1 MSHVAGGEAISSE
14 RETGV
19 GSDVELVPIAE
30 LVLKGSPR
38 SAGEDAE
45 HARALAELDSE
56 AELPP
61 IVVQRGTNRVIDGIH
76 RVRAARLRGEWAIR
90 ARYFDGDDAGA
101 FVLAVESNVRHGL
114 PLSLA
119 DRKSAARR
127 ILREHPGWSN
137 RAVASVVGLSPKTV
151 GALREQHG
159 AQVTE
164 VRIGRDGRV
173 RPVSAASGRER
184 AREILLR
191 DPTSSLRTVSAA
203 AGVSPGTV
211 RSVRM
216 QLTGQATAVVPEQ
229 RAGEQRA
236 GEQRA
241 GEQRAT
247 AQRATAQRAAE
258 QRAGAA
264 SPKQNPDPRRA
275 RGPAPRPAGPD
286 RTGAMLRALRSD
298 PSLRFNES
306 GRLLLSVL
314 AVAAMDANT
323 RERLVGDLPDH
334 CVDFVAELA
343 EASGQ
348 AWQELARRLAERR
361 SATADPN

>member
-1 MSHVAGGEAISSE
+1 MVSGDVITSE

-19 GSDVELVPIAE
+19 GPEVGWISITE
-30 LVLKGSPR
+30 LVLSDSPR

-45 HARALAELDSE
+45 HARALAEVDSQ

-61 IVVQRGTNRVIDGIH
+61 IVVQRGTNRVVDGMH
-76 RVRAARLRGEWAIR
+76 RVRAAQMRGEREIQ
-90 ARYFDGDDAGA
+90 ARFFDGDDAGA
-101 FVLAVESNVRHGL
+101 FVLAVRLNVQHGL

-137 RAVASVVGLSPKTV
+137 RAVASVAGLSPKTV
-151 GALREQHG
+151 GALREQCG
-159 AQVTE
+159 APVAE

-184 AREILLR
+184 ARQILLR

-211 RSVRM
+211 RAVRM
-216 QLTGQATAVVPEQ
+216 QMTGQATAVLPEQ
-229 RAGEQRA
+229 RA
-236 GEQRA
+236 
-241 GEQRAT
+241 
-247 AQRATAQRAAE
+247 
-258 QRAGAA
+258 A
-264 SPKQNPDPRRA
+264 SPRHNPDPRRV
-275 RGPAPRPAGPD
+275 RGAAPQGAGLD

-298 PSLRFNES
+298 PSLRFTES

-314 AVAAMDANT
+314 AVAAMDGHT
-323 RERLVGDLPDH
+323 RERLVDDLPDH
-334 CVDFVAELA
+334 CVEFVAALA

-348 AWQELARRLAERR
+348 AWRELAERLAERR
-361 SATADPN
+361 CAAADSE

>member
-1 MSHVAGGEAISSE
+1 MVSGDAISCE
-14 RETGV
+14 RETDI
-19 GSDVELVPIAE
+19 GSDVEWISIAE
-30 LVLKGSPR
+30 LVLRGSPR
-38 SAGEDAE
+38 SAGEDAD
-45 HARALAELDSE
+45 HALALAELEPE

-61 IVVQRGTNRVIDGIH
+61 IVVQRGTNRVIDGMH
-76 RVRAARLRGEWAIR
+76 RVRAAQLRGERAIR
-90 ARYFDGDDAGA
+90 VRYFDGDDAGA
-101 FVLAVESNVRHGL
+101 FVLAVRLNVRHGL

-119 DRKSAARR
+119 DRKSAVLR

-137 RAVASVVGLSPKTV
+137 RAVAEVVGLSPKTV
-151 GALREQHG
+151 GALRGQCG
-159 AQVTE
+159 APVAE

-211 RSVRM
+211 RAVRM
-216 QLTGQATAVVPEQ
+216 QLNEQATALIPE
-229 RAGEQRA
+229 
-236 GEQRA
+236 
-241 GEQRAT
+241 
-247 AQRATAQRAAE
+247 QRAAE
-258 QRAGAA
+258 QRAA

-275 RGPAPRPAGPD
+275 RGATPRPAGPD

-314 AVAAMDANT
+314 AVAEMDART

-334 CVDFVAELA
+334 CVEFVAELA

-348 AWQELARRLAERR
+348 AWQELAKRLAERR
-361 SATADPN
+361 CAAAGSK

>member
-1 MSHVAGGEAISSE
+1 MSSE

-19 GSDVELVPIAE
+19 GTDVELVPIAE

-38 SAGEDAE
+38 STGEDAE
-45 HARALAELDSE
+45 HARSLAELDSE

-236 GEQRA
+236 
-241 GEQRAT
+241 T
-247 AQRATAQRAAE
+247 AQRVTAQRAAE
-258 QRAGAA
+258 QRAA

-286 RTGAMLRALRSD
+286 RTSAMLRALRSD